1 MSINPGNCKGGWRF
15 STPAQRVLAN
25 VNSTD
30 EPEAIDVAT

>member
-1 MSINPGNCKGGWRF
+1 MNINRANCKGSQRF

-30 EPEAIDVAT
+30 DPEAIDVVT